1 MTPSKVKCLH
11 KQTNSRSAAVSVE
24 CLMIQPLISQPNI
37 PGGIRLPNRLANGR
51 PSMSE
56 SSKPTMTGAAPR
68 RSETNTQVSR
78 RGCVHEEL
86 ISGYIQKKVQEERF
100 QYDKALVRANT
111 LLIQTRQLRE
121 EMKSLTNEFDQLE
134 SRFQRVKDM
143 NLDFQSAA
151 RTRLDYLDNESYLA
165 GIIAYLMAQH
175 RNKDMLV
182 PMVYSP
188 KDWNVLKIQ
197 KVQCRRKRSRREK
210 LFSKIFCGKSGGED

>member
-1 MTPSKVKCLH
+1 MAGGSALH
-11 KQTNSRSAAVSVE
+11 GSCKSRSAAVSVE

-37 PGGIRLPNRLANGR
+37 PGGIRLANSR

-56 SSKPTMTGAAPR
+56 SSKPAMTGAAPR

-165 GIIAYLMAQH
+165 SIIAYLMAQH

>member
-37 PGGIRLPNRLANGR
+37 PGGIRLANGR

-56 SSKPTMTGAAPR
+56 SSKPAMTGAAPR

-165 GIIAYLMAQH
+165 SIIAYLMAQH